1 MQRRAGIAEAMG
13 FSECART
20 RGCNMFP
27 HYMEVAGWLALAAV
41 VLAWVAMAIFLT
53 IDLMTRRTA
62 SSGARWRAVAV
73 IWLLPVVGVIAHL
86 VVTRRSRRPA

>member
-1 MQRRAGIAEAMG
+1 MG

-41 VLAWVAMAIFLT
+41 VLAWVAMAAFVT
-53 IDLMTRRTA
+53 IDLMTRSTA
-62 SSGARWRAVAV
+62 STRTRWRAVAI
-73 IWLLPVVGVIAHL
+73 IWLLPVVGVIAYL
-86 VVTRRSRRPA
+86 VATRRSRRRA

>member
-1 MQRRAGIAEAMG
+1 MG

-41 VLAWVAMAIFLT
+41 ALAWVAMAAYVT
-53 IDLMTRRTA
+53 VDLMTRSTA
-62 SSGARWRAVAV
+62 PTATRWRAVAV
-73 IWLLPVVGVIAHL
+73 IWLLPVVGVIAYL
-86 VVTRRSRRPA
+86 VATRRSRRQT